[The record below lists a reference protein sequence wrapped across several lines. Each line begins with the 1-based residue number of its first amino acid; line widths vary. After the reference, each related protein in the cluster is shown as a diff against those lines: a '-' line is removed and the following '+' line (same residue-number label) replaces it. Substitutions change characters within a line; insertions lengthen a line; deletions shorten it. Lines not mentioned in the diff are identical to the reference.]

1 MSGGVPYELA
11 GKTQTQMTLE
21 YKGRLSNSVTRP
33 VPAPSHVLFT
43 IPGSGGQGAI
53 LNQNGSVN
61 SSANPADKGSVVSLF
76 GTGAGQTNPPGL
88 DGKPATAPLPKP
100 VASVSVQIG
109 GMDAQILYAGAAPP
123 LVAVFIPVEAPI

>member
-21 YKGRLSNSVTRP
+21 YKGRLSNSVTLP
-33 VPAPSHVLFT
+33 VSATSPGLFT

-61 SSANPADKGSVVSLF
+61 SSANPADKGWIAPLL
-76 GTGAGQTNPPGL
+76 GTGARQTNTPGARA
-88 DGKPATAPLPKP
+88 KPARPP
-100 VASVSVQIG
+100 VPQR
-109 GMDAQILYAGAAPP
+109 
-123 LVAVFIPVEAPI
+123 